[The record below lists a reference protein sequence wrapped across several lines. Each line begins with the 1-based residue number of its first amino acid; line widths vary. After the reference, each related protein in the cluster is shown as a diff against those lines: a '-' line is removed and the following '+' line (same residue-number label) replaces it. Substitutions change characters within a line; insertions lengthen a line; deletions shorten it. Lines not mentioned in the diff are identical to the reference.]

1 MYQQIEIF
9 WKYIE
14 NKANWKVQWGMGAFK
29 EVQES
34 VQKGVSE
41 NVWSFRGTHLIMSVK
56 IGEFDPKIVK
66 NIFEIICILNAAKN
80 YTSNFSDTFFGSH
93 YGISS
98 KASLMAPSN

>member
-1 MYQQIEIF
+1 M
-9 WKYIE
+9 
-14 NKANWKVQWGMGAFK
+14 QWGMGAFK

-80 YTSNFSDTFFGSH
+80 YTNNFTETPFDPDYLT
-93 YGISS
+93 SS
-98 KASLMAPSN
+98 KASLIAFPISHIFNVFSKNFKLFVHF